1 MKYSILTTVLL
12 LILFGSLKAQNKLT
26 FEQAL
31 ALTLENNYDIQM
43 AQVDEELA
51 ESSASIANNGFLPTV
66 TGTAGV
72 NWIRTGGEFET
83 PAETR
88 ELEPNNSYNYN
99 YNVGATANYTLWDGQ
114 GRRYRYLQAK
124 GRHQLSEL
132 QLQLTIQNTILE
144 LSIIY
149 HEVARLEEST
159 IALKDAVEI
168 SIERKQRAV
177 YAYEYGQAKM
187 LDVLNAKVDLNSD
200 TIALMTGIQEFENL
214 KRSLNFIMGQIIEQ
228 EFEIDSITDVNKLF
242 SESQVVFAAE
252 QNNLQL
258 QLVKSNQSLISYSIG
273 AAQSTWF
280 PTIGAN
286 AGYNY
291 RGQDDPNGAFVL
303 GSRNFGPQAGLPLSW
318 DLFNGSAN
326 TQVRN
331 AKLNLKNSQIEL
343 QSLEQNIK
351 SQALNAR
358 ATYRNL
364 LFVIKAQKDNVTTSE
379 DNFNRSEESYKLG
392 QISSVEFRQAQ
403 LNLLNSEQAL
413 SRAKYD
419 AKNAEYQ
426 VLSIMGELVR

>member
-1 MKYSILTTVLL
+1 MKYSIPTTVLL
-12 LILFGSLKAQNKLT
+12 LVLFGSLKAQNKLT
-26 FEQAL
+26 FDQAL

-43 AQVDEELA
+43 AQVDEEI
-51 ESSASIANNGFLPTV
+51 SWNSASKANNGFLPTV
-66 TGTAGV
+66 TGTAGF

-83 PAETR
+83 RAETR

-99 YNVGATANYTLWDGQ
+99 IGATANYTLWDGQ
-114 GRRYRYLQAK
+114 GRRYSYLQAK

-144 LSIIY
+144 LSRIY

-159 IALKDAVEI
+159 VALKDAVEI
-168 SIERKQRAV
+168 SIERKKRAV

-242 SESQVVFAAE
+242 AESQVVLAAE

-258 QLVKSNQSLISYSIG
+258 QLVKSNQALIGYSVG
-273 AAQSTWF
+273 AAQSAWL

-303 GSRNFGPQAGLPLSW
+303 GSRNFGPQAGLSLSW
-318 DLFNGSAN
+318 NLFNGSVN

-331 AKLNLKNSQIEL
+331 AKLSLKNSQIEQ

-351 SQALNAR
+351 SQALNAY

-364 LFVIKAQKDNVTTSE
+364 LFVMKAQKDNVATSE

-426 VLSIMGELVR
+426 VLAIMGELVR